1 MSSGRMKVAI
11 QGLGEVPTTIE
22 LVLKKE
28 KPDVTY
34 IICSDY
40 QLKYVASDAGYKEPN
55 KEVIERAAKKTK
67 TEVKFQKCNVFKP
80 KSVSGTIRQILGQ
93 IDHDEDEVVINYT
106 GGSALVR
113 VLLGATG
120 VVLSSIMDARL
131 VYAIKYPKGLTLQE
145 NHTKMLRDIFPDELQ
160 VLFSLKKGKDLG
172 A

>member
-1 MSSGRMKVAI
+1 MKVAI
-11 QGLGEVPTTIE
+11 QGLGEIPKTIE

-40 QLKYVASDAGYKEPN
+40 QLKHVASDVGYKKPN
-55 KEVIERAAKKTK
+55 KEIIEDVAKKTK
-67 TEVKFQKCNVFKP
+67 TEVKFQKCDVFRP
-80 KSVSGTIRQILGQ
+80 KSVSKAIRQVLGQ
-93 IDHDEDEVVINYT
+93 IDQDNDKVIVNYT

-131 VYAIKYPKGLTLQE
+131 VYAIKYPKGLSVQE
-145 NHTKMLRDIFPDELQ
+145 NHTKMLRDIFPDDLQ
-160 VLFSLKKGKDLG
+160 VLFSLKKGKDLEV
-172 A
+172 